1 MNVILKS
8 NDNPDNAGIV
18 ALPAAQRAEY
28 IAKYMAYQMAKK
40 SGKLTYQRPNVQEK

>member
-1 MNVILKS
+1 MTVFLKG
-8 NDNPDNAGIV
+8 NDHSDNAGIV
-18 ALPAAQRAEY
+18 ALPAAQKAEY